1 MNDMEKVM
9 TIGVLKGIHSQ
20 TSDTDVKYALEGCID
35 ILGKM
40 LNGYSLVQQPYEDPM
55 KDPNVPEEP
64 KKAPVE
70 AVQMED
76 DPMDYTE

>member
-20 TSDTDVKYALEGCID
+20 TSDTDVKYALEKCID

-40 LNGYSLVQQPYEDPM
+40 LNGYELVQ
-55 KDPNVPEEP
+55 P
-64 KKAPVE
+64 KADEKAAE
-70 AVQMED
+70 AVQTD